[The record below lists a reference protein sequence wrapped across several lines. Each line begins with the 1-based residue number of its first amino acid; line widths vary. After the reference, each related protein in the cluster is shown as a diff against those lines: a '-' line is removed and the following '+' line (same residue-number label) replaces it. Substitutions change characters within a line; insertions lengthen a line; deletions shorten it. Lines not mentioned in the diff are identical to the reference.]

1 MIRPFDGASVYKTRG
16 IDIACKVSKIFDKE
30 IMIALSKFKRLDYG
44 ETSFEDKLVNDDA
57 LLHYDR
63 VIATYETVQ
72 GRIWIVAESEDGMQY
87 TSITVLFP
95 SEY

>member
-87 TSITVLFP
+87 TSITLLFP